1 MSQPCRL
8 REHPSDVQR
17 RDGDDP
23 ELHASDADDQL
34 RQVARREMKLL
45 RPSGI
50 TCETHRRDIG
60 NPGMKMPR
68 GRAGFRAHPRFG
80 WGRFRT
86 TSSRPESGKAR
97 NGADTFKSRQP
108 ERSEAPGPRGRRSEE
123 HTSELQS
130 RFDLVCRLLLE
141 KKKKK

>member
-1 MSQPCRL
+1 MSQPRGL

-23 ELHASDADDQL
+23 ELHAPDADDQL
-34 RQVARREMKLL
+34 RQVARREMELL

-68 GRAGFRAHPRFG
+68 GATASRSPPRSIRG
-80 WGRFRT
+80 GRQRSFPRT
-86 TSSRPESGKAR
+86 RIWQSKEWSRY
-97 NGADTFKSRQP
+97 
-108 ERSEAPGPRGRRSEE
+108 
-123 HTSELQS
+123 
-130 RFDLVCRLLLE
+130 V
-141 KKKKK
+141 

>member
-1 MSQPCRL
+1 MSQPRGL
-8 REHPSDVQR
+8 REYPSDVQR

-68 GRAGFRAHPRFG
+68 GTPLRERIHARFVAKRNDPLRG
-80 WGRFRT
+80 T
-86 TSSRPESGKAR
+86 ESGKPR
-97 NGADTFKSRQP
+97 NGADTFK
-108 ERSEAPGPRGRRSEE
+108 PRLSNE
-123 HTSELQS
+123 
-130 RFDLVCRLLLE
+130 F
-141 KKKKK
+141 

>member
-1 MSQPCRL
+1 MSQPRGL

-80 WGRFRT
+80 WGRSERRLRGPNLAKPGMAPIRL
-86 TSSRPESGKAR
+86 SPVSPNEARPP
-97 NGADTFKSRQP
+97 D
-108 ERSEAPGPRGRRSEE
+108 RGGGVGCWAWG
-123 HTSELQS
+123 
-130 RFDLVCRLLLE
+130 D
-141 KKKKK
+141 